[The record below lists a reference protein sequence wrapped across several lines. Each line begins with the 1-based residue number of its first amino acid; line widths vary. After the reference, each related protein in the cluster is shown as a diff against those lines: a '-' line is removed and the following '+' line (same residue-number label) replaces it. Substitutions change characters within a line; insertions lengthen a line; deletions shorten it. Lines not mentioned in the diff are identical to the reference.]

1 MRTTVRDWQR
11 DWIRDNGQTD
21 DFEVVLSEDSGE
33 EIYSGSFKNIPDSE
47 LDKDVLYWGRVADT
61 SAPERIGAYR
71 LVV

>member
-11 DWIRDNGQTD
+11 DWLRDNGQTD
-21 DFEVVLSEDSGE
+21 DFEVVLSEDSGA

-47 LDKDVLYWGRVADT
+47 LDKDVLYWGRIADS